1 MTVLGRVFTFVIL
14 IASVAFFVAA
24 LLANASHLDY
34 KDKLAS
40 LRTQVDQ
47 LKKTVQETKSLNE
60 RLQTNLSQEQLARRS
75 ALAALQ
81 QRLAD
86 DQLELENANKKL
98 ADLNS
103 ANTQKTQQAA
113 DAMDRLKAVQ
123 GQNDALRAEIDKVIT
138 DRNEKRYDVIR
149 LTDKLN
155 QLLASESDLKA
166 EKEKLLEQATYFE
179 ALSETRGNALKSF
192 GLEYVVDTPP
202 ADLKGVVNAVNNNQL
217 VEISLG
223 KDDGLREGHT
233 LEVYRGAQYL
243 GRIQITTAREDKAIG
258 KILTSFRKGYIQA
271 GDTVASKIQ

>member
-155 QLLASESDLKA
+155 QLLASESD
-166 EKEKLLEQATYFE
+166 
-179 ALSETRGNALKSF
+179 
-192 GLEYVVDTPP
+192 
-202 ADLKGVVNAVNNNQL
+202 
-217 VEISLG
+217 
-223 KDDGLREGHT
+223 
-233 LEVYRGAQYL
+233 
-243 GRIQITTAREDKAIG
+243 
-258 KILTSFRKGYIQA
+258 
-271 GDTVASKIQ
+271 